1 MQLSSSRVVERAGG
15 QDSEPSGHAEAR
27 GSQEGDAG
35 EQHRGGVAPRAAHEK
50 DSKGSTGSAVSRSA
64 SSLLFVDYKVD

>member
-35 EQHRGGVAPRAAHEK
+35 EQHRGGVARGQRERRERRVTMARERWVVRH
-50 DSKGSTGSAVSRSA
+50 
-64 SSLLFVDYKVD
+64 LLD